1 MSRPLAVA
9 PFAVVAFFLAACAP
23 PAPKAAAPAPRATP
37 PPTAAVAAAP
47 DAIATPSPAA
57 AVAVAV
63 PVAPTPAPDTFA
75 TAVRPILVARCA
87 PCHEP
92 GGKMYAKLP
101 FDDPKV
107 LRDHVPGVTKRLKG
121 DDLATFQAWLGKPS
135 S

>member
-1 MSRPLAVA
+1 MSRPS
-9 PFAVVAFFLAACAP
+9 
-23 PAPKAAAPAPRATP
+23 
-37 PPTAAVAAAP
+37 AVAAVVVALTLTACSPPARNATAP
-47 DAIATPSPAA
+47 GATQPP
-57 AVAVAV
+57 AVAVAADPDAPTRPSPDAAIVV
-63 PVAPTPAPDTFA
+63 PVAPTSAPDTFV
-75 TAVRPILVARCA
+75 TAVRPILKARCA

-92 GGKMYAKLP
+92 GGKMYARLP